1 MKKSFTPGQISAVN
15 LELLIMLEKEL
26 VIMKKTNKISDSTAK
41 IMRTI
46 FTEKEISQLKFEDL
60 KEYIKL
66 AVKNLREEI
75 AAFSN

>member
-1 MKKSFTPGQISAVN
+1 
-15 LELLIMLEKEL
+15 
-26 VIMKKTNKISDSTAK
+26 MKKTNKISDSTAK